1 MNFLHYK
8 DNKFF
13 WIIKIYF
20 IFCAQGES
28 RTRTSLQTADFESAG
43 STIPP
48 LGHIIENKRISVV
61 TFLKS
66 HRDDIPH
73 HQDVRN

>member
-1 MNFLHYK
+1 MNLSTTK
-8 DNKFF
+8 ITIFF

-20 IFCAQGES
+20 IFFCAQGES
-28 RTRTSLQTADFESAG
+28 RTRTSLQTAAFESAG
-43 STIPP
+43 STILP

-66 HRDDIPH
+66 HYDDIPH
-73 HQDVRN
+73 HRDV